1 MRIEHALCVAM
12 RERKREMEGREREID
27 SNDSDVTCEFYKM
40 KPNEMAE
47 KKKKEKKNYKKTT
60 HWIFDGFI
68 AIQGTNLICRLT
80 KSGKPDA

>member
-47 KKKKEKKNYKKTT
+47 KPLFYKEMLNPK
-60 HWIFDGFI
+60 
-68 AIQGTNLICRLT
+68 
-80 KSGKPDA
+80 

>member
-1 MRIEHALCVAM
+1 MRSNE

-47 KKKKEKKNYKKTT
+47 KKKRKKKTIKKQRT
-60 HWIFDGFI
+60 GSLMASSLSRAPI
-68 AIQGTNLICRLT
+68 
-80 KSGKPDA
+80 

>member
-47 KKKKEKKNYKKTT
+47 KKKRKKKN
-60 HWIFDGFI
+60 
-68 AIQGTNLICRLT
+68 
-80 KSGKPDA
+80 